1 MTTFNDLTIRHTA
14 DVGESLRHVA
24 YDDASSLGALPSVS
38 VVRDLEHG
46 LNDTGEVS
54 QEVSAIVAT
63 LKEQGDLPRTA
74 TVNSGHSHVVVSLT
88 DYGVDDVYAVFDVN
102 K

>member
-1 MTTFNDLTIRHTA
+1 MTTFNDLTIHHTE